1 MTRRLAAALPDCRA
15 VGRPRR
21 PAHAPGPATTR
32 ARHLTDHLHPG
43 ERHANPTS
51 HPDRYDHHIG
61 GQRVAPSDGAY
72 FTSINPATG
81 QVLYAAARGN
91 AADVA
96 RAVDAARA
104 AFDDPRWRDLS
115 QTRRGHLL
123 RRLGDLVAEHADELA
138 RMETLDNGKLLRE
151 MRAQMAALPEYY
163 HYYAG
168 LADKIQGDVIPT
180 SDRRV
185 LNYTTREP
193 LGVVGAITPWNSPL
207 TLTTSK
213 LAPALCAG
221 NTIVIKPSEYT
232 SATVLRLAE
241 LADEAGFPPGAVNVV
256 TGFGAEAGQALV
268 DHPKLAKISFTGS
281 TGHRLADRREHG
293 VALHRLDPGAGRQVA
308 QHRLRRRERRQ
319 RGDGRGG
326 GHLRRGRAR
335 PASPGAGS
343 SPTSRSTT
351 SCWSGSSPGPAASR
365 SATRCTDATELG
377 PLAFPDQRDK
387 VAGYVQLGVREGAT
401 VLTGGRAS
409 DGGLGGYFYEPTVLT
424 DVDNSMRVVREEI
437 FGPVAAIMP
446 FETEDEVAR
455 LANDTEYGLAA
466 GIWTTNLSRAHRL
479 AALLEA
485 GTIWINTY
493 RAMSPMS
500 PAPGLQEQRRGR
512 RARHRRPSRSTPGS
526 RACGSTPARSRWP
539 IPSSC
544 GAEHALQSMSP
555 SPPAG
560 HPNRS
565 APDP

>member
-1 MTRRLAAALPDCRA
+1 MSDLP
-15 VGRPRR
+15 
-21 PAHAPGPATTR
+21 
-32 ARHLTDHLHPG
+32 
-43 ERHANPTS
+43 
-51 HPDRYDHHIG
+51 RYDHYIG
-61 GQRVAPSDGAY
+61 GEWVAPSSGEY
-72 FTSINPATG
+72 FESTNPATCTP
-81 QVLYAAARGN
+81 LYSAARGD
-91 AADVA
+91 AADVD
-96 RAVDAARA
+96 RAVRAARA
-104 AFDDPRWRDLS
+104 TFEDPRWRDLS

-123 RRLGDLVAEHADELA
+123 RRLGDLIGEHADELA
-138 RMETLDNGKLLRE
+138 RMETEDNGKLLRE
-151 MRAQMAALPEYY
+151 MRAQLATLPEYY
-163 HYYAG
+163 FYYAG

-213 LAPALCAG
+213 LAPALCTG
-221 NTIVIKPSEYT
+221 NTVVIKPSEYT

-281 TGHRLADRREHG
+281 TGTGSRIAASTASRFIGSTLELGGKSPNIIFDDANVANAAMG
-293 VALHRLDPGAGRQVA
+293 VVAGIFAAAGQTCIAGSRVFA
-308 QHRLRRRERRQ
+308 HKSIYDELLERVVT
-319 RGDGRGG
+319 
-326 GHLRRGRAR
+326 RAR
-335 PASPGAGS
+335 SITVGDPLQ
-343 SPTSRSTT
+343 
-351 SCWSGSSPGPAASR
+351 
-365 SATRCTDATELG
+365 DATELG

-387 VAGYVQLGVREGAT
+387 VAGYVELGVREGAT

-466 GIWTTNLSRAHRL
+466 GVWTSNLSRAHRF
-479 AALLEA
+479 ADLLEA

-500 PAPGLQEQRRGR
+500 PRQGFKNSGVGVEHGQETIKEYTRLKSVWVNTSEEPV
-512 RARHRRPSRSTPGS
+512 ADPFIMRS
-526 RACGSTPARSRWP
+526 
-539 IPSSC
+539 
-544 GAEHALQSMSP
+544 
-555 SPPAG
+555 
-560 HPNRS
+560 
-565 APDP
+565 

>member
-1 MTRRLAAALPDCRA
+1 
-15 VGRPRR
+15 
-21 PAHAPGPATTR
+21 
-32 ARHLTDHLHPG
+32 
-43 ERHANPTS
+43 
-51 HPDRYDHHIG
+51 
-61 GQRVAPSDGAY
+61 
-72 FTSINPATG
+72 
-81 QVLYAAARGN
+81 
-91 AADVA
+91 
-96 RAVDAARA
+96 
-104 AFDDPRWRDLS
+104 
-115 QTRRGHLL
+115 
-123 RRLGDLVAEHADELA
+123 
-138 RMETLDNGKLLRE
+138 METLDNGKLLRE

-241 LADEAGFPPGAVNVV
+241 LVDEAGFPPGAVNVV

-281 TGHRLADRREHG
+281 TSTGSRIAASTASRFIGSTLELGGKSPNIVFDDANVANAAMG
-293 VALHRLDPGAGRQVA
+293 VVAGIFAAAGQTCIAGSRVFAHKSIYDELLERVVA
-308 QHRLRRRERRQ
+308 
-319 RGDGRGG
+319 
-326 GHLRRGRAR
+326 RAR
-335 PASPGAGS
+335 SIKVGDPLL
-343 SPTSRSTT
+343 
-351 SCWSGSSPGPAASR
+351 
-365 SATRCTDATELG
+365 DATELG

-387 VAGYVQLGVREGAT
+387 VAGYVELGIREGAT

-424 DVDNSMRVVREEI
+424 EVDNSMRVVREEI

-466 GIWTTNLSRAHRL
+466 GVWTSNLSRAHRF

-500 PAPGLQEQRRGR
+500 PRQGFKNSGVGVEHGQETIKEYTRLKSVWVNTSEEPV
-512 RARHRRPSRSTPGS
+512 ADPFIMRS
-526 RACGSTPARSRWP
+526 
-539 IPSSC
+539 
-544 GAEHALQSMSP
+544 
-555 SPPAG
+555 
-560 HPNRS
+560 
-565 APDP
+565 